1 MHVLCATYLEMGHIF
16 WTQFHTLS
24 TLPAMQINEQK
35 KTYTMHYQCLILF
48 QQFFDYTETFLKF
61 EATENREWGEYF
73 VPVLHL
79 RPTWDD

>member
-1 MHVLCATYLEMGHIF
+1 MGHIF

-35 KTYTMHYQCLILF
+35 KNIHHALSV
-48 QQFFDYTETFLKF
+48 FDTFPAIFWLHRNVF
-61 EATENREWGEYF
+61 EANENREWGEYF
-73 VPVLHL
+73 VPVLDL